1 MPAIDIDRD
10 PAHEA
15 AQRELD
21 KPIYPKGS
29 VAQRVH
35 EWIHEL
41 LYRLIEKGSSLPGGW
56 FTVSVLLTL
65 LVVAI
70 VVAIRIAQRTIR
82 TRRGGDYQVFDAG
95 QLTAAQHRAIAEQF
109 AAEENWTAAI
119 RHRLRAV
126 ARGLEESGTLDPAP
140 GRTAN
145 ELAEDAAERI
155 PALAAEFSQSATAFN
170 DVTYG
175 ERPGTQAA
183 YQMIVDLDD
192 HLRFGLGS
200 DPTRARRATPGRLM
214 GPSPVTVARH
224 HTRYGVDRGGGCYP
238 RWSRSAPS
246 PQSART

>member
-10 PAHEA
+10 TAHDA

-29 VAQRVH
+29 ISQRIS

-41 LYRLIEKGSSLPGGW
+41 LYRIIEKGSSMPGGW
-56 FTVSVLLTL
+56 LTITVLVILAIAAV
-65 LVVAI
+65 VVA
-70 VVAIRIAQRTIR
+70 VHIARHTIR
-82 TRRGGDYQVFDAG
+82 TRRDGDYQLFDAS
-95 QLTAAQHRAIAEQF
+95 QLTAAQHRAIAERF

-145 ELAEDAAERI
+145 ELAADAAERL
-155 PALAAEFSQSATAFN
+155 PALAAELSRSATAFN

-175 ERPGTQAA
+175 ERPGTPAA
-183 YQMIVDLDD
+183 YQLIVDLDD
-192 HLRFGLGS
+192 HLQYRSTTGQFGPAL
-200 DPTRARRATPGRLM
+200 P
-214 GPSPVTVARH
+214 
-224 HTRYGVDRGGGCYP
+224 VDRDSWTAV
-238 RWSRSAPS
+238 R
-246 PQSART
+246 